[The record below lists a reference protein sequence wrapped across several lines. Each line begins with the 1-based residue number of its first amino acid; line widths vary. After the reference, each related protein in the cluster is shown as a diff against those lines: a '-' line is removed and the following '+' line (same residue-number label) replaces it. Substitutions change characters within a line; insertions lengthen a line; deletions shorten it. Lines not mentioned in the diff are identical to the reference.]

1 MSPQLFADQLKRG
14 AWGITAA
21 VPHQAR
27 VYRAYGIGRIFLANE
42 LVDPVALRWLAGE
55 MSADPE
61 FRFICYVDS
70 VRGVELMEEA
80 LSAAGATRPVDVVV
94 ELGAG
99 EGARTGSR
107 TEADC
112 AAVADAVAAAGS
124 LRLVGMAGYE
134 GEVPDADPERVRA
147 WLRRLVALA
156 ATFDAEKRFTGAEEI
171 VISAGGSA
179 WFDAVADVFAEV
191 PELSSP
197 VLKLLRSG
205 AYVSH
210 DDGHY
215 KHLTPFNRV
224 PEEGALEP
232 AFRLWAQ
239 VVALTG
245 EQAFLN
251 AGKRDAAYDLDLP
264 EAQVVRSART
274 PVCPATGITVTGLSD
289 QHTWVRTEAGAEL
302 EVGVLGRHGPLA
314 PVHQLRQVAADPA
327 GGGGRP
333 RSATTSARSSEQHPH
348 VPLSSR
354 SRHPLPSPA
363 PERSPMDLVLRDALV
378 VDGTGEPSYR
388 ADVAVDGG
396 RIAEIHPKG
405 SPGPAPPPPARS
417 TPTASRWPPASSTCT
432 PTAIWRC
439 CATRTT
445 AQRRRRASPSKS
457 SARTACRT
465 PRSTTVRSPRSA
477 APSPAGTA
485 TAPTSTSTGAR
496 SAAIWTGWTATSAAR
511 ASPSTRPT

>member
-1 MSPQLFADQLKRG
+1 MAAERPTGHTAAPAPSAPGASPASPVPLVSGLADERVDHRFKALPPDAEGMTVGALAAERRNLFTGGFTTPVLALSAESVAHNLDLLETYAERHGLAFAPHGKTSMSPQLFADQLKRG

-42 LVDPVALRWLAGE
+42 LVDAVALRWLAGE
-55 MSADPE
+55 MTADPA
-61 FRFICYVDS
+61 FRFVCYVDS

-99 EGARTGSR
+99 EGARTGAR

-112 AAVADAVAAAGS
+112 AAVADAVAAAAS
-124 LRLVGMAGYE
+124 LRLVGVAGYE

-156 ATFDAEKRFTGAEEI
+156 AGFDAAGRFAGAEEI
-171 VISAGGSA
+171 VVSAGGSA
-179 WFDAVADVFAEV
+179 WFDAVADVFAEI
-191 PELSSP
+191 PELSGP

-239 VVALTG
+239 VVSRPSG

-264 EAQVVRSART
+264 EAQVIRSGRDGSVR
-274 PVCPATGITVTGLSD
+274 PAAGVTVTGLSD
-289 QHTWVRTEAGAEL
+289 QHTWVRTAEGVEL
-302 EVGVLGRHGPLA
+302 EVGDWVGMGLSHPCTSFDKWQLIPLVEA
-314 PVHQLRQVAADPA
+314 
-327 GGGGRP
+327 
-333 RSATTSARSSEQHPH
+333 
-348 VPLSSR
+348 
-354 SRHPLPSPA
+354 
-363 PERSPMDLVLRDALV
+363 
-378 VDGTGEPSYR
+378 DGTV
-388 ADVAVDGG
+388 ADY
-396 RIAEIHPKG
+396 I
-405 SPGPAPPPPARS
+405 
-417 TPTASRWPPASSTCT
+417 
-432 PTAIWRC
+432 
-439 CATRTT
+439 RTFF
-445 AQRRRRASPSKS
+445 
-457 SARTACRT
+457 
-465 PRSTTVRSPRSA
+465 
-477 APSPAGTA
+477 
-485 TAPTSTSTGAR
+485 
-496 SAAIWTGWTATSAAR
+496 
-511 ASPSTRPT
+511 